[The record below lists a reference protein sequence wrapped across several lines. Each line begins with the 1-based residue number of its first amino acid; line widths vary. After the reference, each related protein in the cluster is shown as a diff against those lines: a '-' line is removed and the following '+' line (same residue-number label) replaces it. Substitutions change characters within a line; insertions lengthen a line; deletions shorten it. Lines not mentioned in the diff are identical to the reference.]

1 MAENY
6 MKDKTVRIYYDRW
19 IETSLPDPG
28 TPTPLGHP
36 TDYYMFYA
44 FVKACVQWAE
54 HEDLR
59 RKLDTS
65 ILRLHLYDDL
75 HHRYTEEGYV
85 LIRDKIIV
93 LFEQL
98 VDYEATG
105 PPYYP

>member
-6 MKDKTVRIYYDRW
+6 MKDATVRGYYDRW
-19 IETSLPDPG
+19 IKTSLPDPG

-44 FVKACVQWAE
+44 FVKACVQWAG
-54 HEDLR
+54 HKDLR
-59 RKLDTS
+59 RRLDTS

-75 HHRYTEEGYV
+75 HGRYTEEGYD
-85 LIRDKIIV
+85 LITSDIII
-93 LFEQL
+93 LFENL

-105 PPYYP
+105 YPYFP